1 MSRVLIAPPLAPE
14 TKRVPHKRA
23 ARPEVPSDAAY
34 HFWRQLAENVA
45 HLREVQTAAQ
55 ARLDA
60 RDTTP
65 AQLELFKVAS

>member
-1 MSRVLIAPPLAPE
+1 MSRALIAPPLTPE
-14 TKRVPHKRA
+14 TRRVPHKKS

-34 HFWRQLAENVA
+34 HFWRQLAENVS
-45 HLREVQTAAQ
+45 HLREVKAEAE